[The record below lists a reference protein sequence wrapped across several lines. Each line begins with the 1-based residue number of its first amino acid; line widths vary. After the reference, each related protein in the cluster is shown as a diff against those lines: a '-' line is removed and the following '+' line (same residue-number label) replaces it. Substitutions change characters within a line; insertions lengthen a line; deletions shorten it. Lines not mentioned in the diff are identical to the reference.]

1 MPNPFP
7 RFQDV
12 YTELAGRASRRVCV
26 EAGAELRGELQAP
39 PSKSYTHRAL
49 MVAGLATG
57 GIVDAPLLSADTAAT
72 AAVWEALG
80 ATVTYD
86 AERRQAHVF
95 GFDGRPRPRDPDLYV
110 HEAGTLFRFVLPG
123 LALAEGTFTLA
134 GNDSFNRRANDV
146 IVRPLR
152 DLGIDVTGQGETHR
166 APVTVHGTGRIV
178 PGVAHVPGGKSS
190 QAVSGLLL
198 WLPLATAASGEG
210 EGRTA
215 SEIVI
220 DGTPVSG
227 PYVDMTIEV
236 LEWGGIAVE
245 TLSAA
250 HWRVPSD
257 QRYRLRSSSYRV
269 PGDYSSAA
277 FLLAAA
283 CLVPSDV
290 WVRGLR
296 DDQQGDRKIVTIL
309 RDMGAAIERDGD
321 GFRVRGPARLRGIE
335 IDCAATPD
343 LVPILAALGCHATG
357 RTVLANL
364 LHLRNKESDRIAAP
378 VTELGKLGGR
388 LTANDDS
395 IVIEG
400 SALTGGVV
408 DSWNDHRM
416 AMSLAVAGLPAGGVE
431 IEGAESVLKS
441 YPTFFDDLS
450 ALGALLID
458 S

>member
-12 YTELAGRASRRVCV
+12 YAELAGRASRRVRV
-26 EAGAELRGELQAP
+26 EAGAELRGEIQAP

-57 GIVDAPLLSADTAAT
+57 GIVEAPLLSADTAAT

-86 AERRQAHVF
+86 VERKQAHVF
-95 GFDGRPRPRDPDLYV
+95 GFDGRPRPREANLYV

-134 GNDSFNRRANDV
+134 GNESFNRRANDV

-152 DLGIDVTGQGETHR
+152 DLGIDVMGQGDGHR
-166 APVTVHGTGRIV
+166 APVTVRGTGRIA

-198 WLPLATAASGEG
+198 WLPLATAGSGS
-210 EGRTA
+210 A
-215 SEIVI
+215 PAVSEIVI

-236 LEWGGIAVE
+236 LEWGGIAIE
-245 TLSAA
+245 TMSASR
-250 HWRVPSD
+250 WRVPSD
-257 QRYRLRSSSYRV
+257 QRYTLRSSSYRV

-296 DDQQGDRKIVTIL
+296 DDAQGDRKIVTIL
-309 RDMGAAIERDGD
+309 RDMGAAIEREGD

-343 LVPILAALGCHATG
+343 LVPVLAALGCHARG
-357 RTVLANL
+357 RTVLGNL

-378 VTELGKLGGR
+378 VTELGKLGGK
-388 LTANDDS
+388 LVAHDDA

-400 SALTGGVV
+400 GALGGGVV
-408 DSWNDHRM
+408 DAWNDHRM
-416 AMSLAVAGLPAGGVE
+416 AMSLAVANLPAGGVE
-431 IEGAESVLKS
+431 IEGAEAVLKS
-441 YPTFFDDLS
+441 YPTFFDDLC
-450 ALGALLID
+450 ALGAPLLD

>member
-1 MPNPFP
+1 MPNPGP
-7 RFQDV
+7 RLQDV
-12 YTELAGRASRRVCV
+12 YAELAARAPRMVRI
-26 EAGAELRGELQAP
+26 EAGAELRGEIRAP
-39 PSKSYTHRAL
+39 ASKSYTHRAL
-49 MVAGLATG
+49 MVAGLSTG

-80 ATVTYD
+80 ATITYD
-86 AERRQAHVF
+86 VERRQAQVF
-95 GFDGRPRPRDPDLYV
+95 GFDGRPAPRTPDLYV

-146 IVRPLR
+146 IVQPMR
-152 DLGIDVTGQGETHR
+152 DLGIDVAGQGEGHR
-166 APVTVHGTGRIV
+166 APVVVRGTGRIT
-178 PGVAHVPGGKSS
+178 PGIAHVPGGKSS

-198 WLPLATAASGEG
+198 WLPLATSADGGPAV
-210 EGRTA
+210 
-215 SEIVI
+215 SEVVI

-236 LEWGGIAVE
+236 LGWGGIAVE
-245 TLSAA
+245 AVSPT
-250 HWRVPSD
+250 HWRVPAG
-257 QRYRLRSSSYRV
+257 QHYRFTDSSYRV

-283 CLVPSDV
+283 CLTPSDV

-296 DDQQGDRKIVTIL
+296 DDAQGDRAIVTIL
-309 RDMGAAIERDGD
+309 RDMGGRIEREGD
-321 GFRVRGPARLRGIE
+321 GFRVRGPAPLRGVE
-335 IDCAATPD
+335 VDCAATPD
-343 LVPILAALGCHATG
+343 LVPILAAVACHARG
-357 RTVLANL
+357 RTVLGNL
-364 LHLRNKESDRIAAP
+364 LHLRNKESDRIEAP
-378 VTELGKLGGR
+378 VTELAKLGGK
-388 LTANDDS
+388 LTASSDA

-400 SALTGGVV
+400 RELHGGVV

-416 AMSLAVAGLPAGGVE
+416 AMSLAVAALPKGGVE
-431 IEGAESVLKS
+431 IHGAESVLKS

-450 ALGALLID
+450 ALGAFLID